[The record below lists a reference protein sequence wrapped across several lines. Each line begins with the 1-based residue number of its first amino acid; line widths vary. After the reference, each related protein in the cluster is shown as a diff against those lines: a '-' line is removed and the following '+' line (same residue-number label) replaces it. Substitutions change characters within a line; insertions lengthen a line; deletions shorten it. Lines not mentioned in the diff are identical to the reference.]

1 MHLLEGT
8 YRQSVQ
14 IKTTEIIKMSKHI
27 VKTST
32 AKQRTEVQKVS
43 SDSKTKFDGSNLYNF
58 GCV

>member
-14 IKTTEIIKMSKHI
+14 IKTAEINKMSKHI
-27 VKTST
+27 VKTSI

-43 SDSKTKFDGSNLYNF
+43 SDSKTKFDGSNRYNF